1 MEVAKPLFRQI
12 REVGP
17 DQVATDCPLAA
28 LQFAQGTGLEPRH
41 PIQVLAAA
49 GFRST
54 EPVTRDREVS
64 VEKIRLGD
72 VKNLSEYEKVR
83 DAVRRAVIASQGRRR
98 VPVGE
103 HLSFVFENRGTVLLQ
118 IQEMIRAERIVA
130 EGRCRTR
137 STSTTPS
144 SPTLASSRPR

>member
-1 MEVAKPLFRQI
+1 MSRSSSAARPWTAPGGFKKECYPLSMEVAEPLFRQI

-17 DQVATDCPLAA
+17 DQEATDCPLAA

-83 DAVRRAVIASQGRRR
+83 DAV
-98 VPVGE
+98 
-103 HLSFVFENRGTVLLQ
+103 
-118 IQEMIRAERIVA
+118 
-130 EGRCRTR
+130 
-137 STSTTPS
+137 
-144 SPTLASSRPR
+144 